1 MSNESKSGGVGIFTV
16 VGVVFIILKLC
27 GLINWSWVW
36 VLSPFWMP
44 VALILVIGIIAV
56 IIGKLDE

>member
-36 VLSPFWMP
+36 VLSPFWLP

-56 IIGKLDE
+56 IVRKLDE